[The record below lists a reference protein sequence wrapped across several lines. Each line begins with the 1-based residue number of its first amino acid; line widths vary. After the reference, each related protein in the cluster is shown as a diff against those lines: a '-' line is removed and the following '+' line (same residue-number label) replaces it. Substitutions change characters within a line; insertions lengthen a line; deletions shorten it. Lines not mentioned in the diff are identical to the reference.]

1 MKDNLVIKKNAEK
14 YDRIYKEGHD
24 HKYPN
29 LDLVRLERMFFKTG
43 QGSLLD
49 YGFGCGENL
58 IHLLKTG
65 YNVTGIEASK
75 EAIQLVE
82 KKLQLSSDIEK
93 NVNLYFIDSD
103 IYRLPFEDKTFD
115 FIICTSVLSLL
126 ESKNRISVLLNEFDR
141 ILNIDG
147 RIIIDINGPDS
158 DFASKGKFTDEDT
171 FEYNLFENSEQILK
185 VYCPKT
191 KEIFAKLLNQFQI
204 VELGN
209 TTFNYFNI
217 NNSELIACLKKK
229 GK

>member
-1 MKDNLVIKKNAEK
+1 VKDNLVIKKNAEK
-14 YDRIYKEGHD
+14 YDRIYKKGHD

-43 QGSLLD
+43 KGSLLD

-65 YNVTGIEASK
+65 YNVIGAEASK

-82 KKLQLSSDIEK
+82 KKLQLSSNIGK
-93 NVNLYFIDSD
+93 KINLFFIDSD
-103 IYRLPFEDKTFD
+103 TYRLPFEDKTFD

-126 ESKNRISVLLNEFDR
+126 ESKDRISVLLNEFDR

-158 DFASKGKFTDEDT
+158 DFASKGKFIDEDT
-171 FEYNLFENSEQILK
+171 FEYNLSENGEQLLK
-185 VYCPKT
+185 VYCPRTNK
-191 KEIFAKLLNQFQI
+191 IFAKLLNQFEI
-204 VELGN
+204 IELGN
-209 TTFNYFNI
+209 TTFNYFNM
-217 NNSELIACLKKK
+217 NNSEFIACLKKK
-229 GK
+229 N

>member
-1 MKDNLVIKKNAEK
+1 M
-14 YDRIYKEGHD
+14 
-24 HKYPN
+24 
-29 LDLVRLERMFFKTG
+29 
-43 QGSLLD
+43 S
-49 YGFGCGENL
+49 
-58 IHLLKTG
+58 
-65 YNVTGIEASK
+65 YNIA
-75 EAIQLVE
+75 
-82 KKLQLSSDIEK
+82 
-93 NVNLYFIDSD
+93 N
-103 IYRLPFEDKTFD
+103 
-115 FIICTSVLSLL
+115 
-126 ESKNRISVLLNEFDR
+126 R